1 MKFTPGTLGG
11 EAVSVRMTV
20 PITFKIPEM
29 EEMPDDSLYTEVDQ
43 IPELIGGLR
52 DLQQR
57 VRYPTSALVHGVQ
70 GNVIVSFVVDEEGTV
85 SERRISGSVSYAI
98 AQAAMEAVTQSSFT
112 PGIKDGKPVKVK
124 MTMPVTFRI
133 TPGSMPL
140 APVGYGLMMCG
151 SRTPLHTLPNGGTN
165 ESGDGNSSQEE
176 YVLVERLPTLGGGM
190 RKLQRRVKYPD
201 SARRDG
207 VQEEVLVAFVVDT
220 NGKVL
225 EPTIKKSLRDDCDAA
240 VLEASRGPNS
250 SLRG

>member
-1 MKFTPGTLGG
+1 MFVAFIVDAEGNVSSAEVVRSDATELNQATLDAINQMKFTPGTLGG

-29 EEMPDDSLYTEVDQ
+29 EEAPDDSLYTEVDQ
-43 IPELIGGLR
+43 LPELIGGLR

-70 GNVIVSFVVDEEGTV
+70 GNVIVSFIVDEEGTV
-85 SERRISGSVSYAI
+85 SEPRISGSVSYAI

-140 APVGYGLMMCG
+140 APVGYGLMICG
-151 SRTPLHTLPNGGTN
+151 SRTPLHTLPIG
-165 ESGDGNSSQEE
+165 
-176 YVLVERLPTLGGGM
+176 
-190 RKLQRRVKYPD
+190 
-201 SARRDG
+201 
-207 VQEEVLVAFVVDT
+207 
-220 NGKVL
+220 
-225 EPTIKKSLRDDCDAA
+225 EPTNQVMAIPLKKST
-240 VLEASRGPNS
+240 SW
-250 SLRG
+250 